1 MLAASYRA
9 AADSPPSAPIQPIA
23 SKRAFPASNRGLR
36 LPNRDL
42 EVVAP
47 LGSGSFSQV
56 WKVKDSKGKLYA
68 VKAGKPYTGA
78 KNR

>member
-1 MLAASYRA
+1 MLAASYRG
-9 AADSPPSAPIQPIA
+9 AADSPPSAPVQPVA
-23 SKRAFPASNRGLR
+23 KRAFPSSNRGLR

-68 VKAGKPYTGA
+68 VKAGKPYTGS